1 MRVPQSRCWLVRLLH
16 FVAAQQRGL
25 SLPIPYPLA
34 SVVVHLRLLLRLP
47 RLGGRLRIRVNC
59 NYRSDYQP
67 TALRLWSS
75 DALPPLAP
83 TRPRSREVTSLDL
96 AVSLP
101 LSGLAWA
108 QLSTGPSRMT
118 VRFREKRVAWTAL

>member
-1 MRVPQSRCWLVRLLH
+1 VPPTPHLVTVQSLARGR
-16 FVAAQQRGL
+16 QRGL

-59 NYRSDYQP
+59 NYRSNYQP
-67 TALRLWSS
+67 AALRLSGG
-75 DALPPLAP
+75 LP
-83 TRPRSREVTSLDL
+83 TRFLPWLQLGQGVARVTSLDL